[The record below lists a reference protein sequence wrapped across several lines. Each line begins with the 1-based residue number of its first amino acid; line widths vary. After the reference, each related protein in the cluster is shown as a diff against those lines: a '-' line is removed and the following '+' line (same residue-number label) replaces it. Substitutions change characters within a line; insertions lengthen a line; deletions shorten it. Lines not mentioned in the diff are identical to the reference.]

1 MSKTI
6 RTILSQSPF
15 YPILVLESWVSST
28 RRQAILKFSGL
39 IFVLFMFFTLIVS
52 LSNIIPG
59 IDKNLIA
66 LLAPRVWGL
75 LLISFA
81 FYAVSKMIE
90 AYFNSSYY
98 FDNVAQNKYQP
109 GDLFTFT
116 VGRVLSS
123 IKGDEILP
131 GFLSSPLGIE
141 IMARCGIPEEEI
153 EKFLASWKND
163 QNYQLPLAN
172 DKVLKLRDLVVSLY
186 DGQKSFKD
194 FLFRFDIQENELIG
208 ATNWVVRR
216 IETNEYK
223 KRWWWED
230 NLKRIPGLAK
240 DWGFGNT
247 PTLDKYCW
255 DLLFGAQISSTDHD
269 FSSREEELSQIEEV
283 LSKDREANALIV
295 AETDQEAMDIIWH
308 LVRKIREKTVPPA
321 VSFRRPMLLNTG
333 NFLAQFKERSAV
345 EQELV
350 KMLDESARA
359 GNLLLIIDNFS
370 LLLSGLENLG
380 SNFLSLVDHY
390 LTANLLLIVGLADT
404 DTFHRK
410 IETNAGLMTRFDRI
424 FIRPLPEESIVRSL
438 EEAVWLSEKR
448 NNLFFT
454 FPAVMA
460 IAHDAEYY
468 FSESNTGDK
477 AVDLLSEIV
486 PWSASRGFYLI
497 GKKEVEEFVEGKT
510 KIPLGEINPAEKEKL
525 INLEE
530 NLHKRVIGQEE
541 ALKAVSNAIRR
552 SRTGIRNPKRPI
564 GSFLFLGPTGVGKT
578 ETSKALAEV
587 FFGGEKDLLR
597 LDMSEYQ
604 GADALAKLTGSFGES
619 QAGVLS
625 NLMREHPYGVLLLDE
640 FEKSNKDI
648 LNLFLQIFDEGF
660 FSDMS
665 GKKVNV
671 RNLIFIATSNAGA
684 DMIWQAVKE
693 GQKPEATKIID
704 SLVSQGIYKPEL
716 LNRFDAVVV
725 FNPLTS
731 EDLLQIAKL
740 LLGQLAKRLSEQ
752 GIDLAV
758 SDFAVKTVA
767 TLGAN
772 EVFGARPMIRFI
784 QDNVEQPIADKIIK
798 GEITHGFH
806 VDLLPPETGETNLL
820 KIDAKI
826 L

>member
-1 MSKTI
+1 MSNIKTI
-6 RTILSQSPF
+6 LYESPL
-15 YPILVLESWVSST
+15 YPVLILESWVSSSK
-28 RRQAILKFSGL
+28 RQAILKFSGL
-39 IFVLFMFFTLIVS
+39 LLGLFIFLTAIVTAF
-52 LSNIIPG
+52 NIIPG
-59 IDKNLIA
+59 VDKNLVA
-66 LLAPRVWGL
+66 LLAPRVWGIL
-75 LLISFA
+75 FISLA
-81 FYAVSKMIE
+81 FYLVSKMIE

-98 FDNVAQNKYQP
+98 FDNVAQNKYKP

-116 VGRVLSS
+116 VGRILLS
-123 IKGDEILP
+123 IEGDEILP
-131 GFLSSPLGIE
+131 GFLRSSLGLE
-141 IMARCGIPEEEI
+141 IMARCGVTESDIGT
-153 EKFLASWKND
+153 FLANHKND
-163 QNYQLPLAN
+163 QNYQLPLSN
-172 DKVLKLRDLVVSLY
+172 ETVLKLRELVVSLY
-186 DGQKSFKD
+186 EEQKDFKD
-194 FLFRFDIQENELIG
+194 FLYGFGIKKDELVG
-208 ATNWVVRR
+208 AINWVVRG
-216 IETNEYK
+216 IESAEYR
-223 KRWWWED
+223 KRWWWEE
-230 NLKRIPGLAK
+230 NLKRVPGLAK

-247 PTLDKYCW
+247 FTLDKYCW
-255 DLLFGAQISSTDHD
+255 DLLFGSQISSADHD
-269 FSSREEELSQIEEV
+269 FSSRKEELSQIEEI
-283 LSKDREANALIV
+283 LSKDREANALVV
-295 AETDQEAMDIIWH
+295 AESNQEAMDVIWH
-308 LVRKIREKTVPPA
+308 LVRNIREKEAPPA
-321 VSFRRPMLLNTG
+321 VAFRRPMLLNTG
-333 NFLAQFKERSAV
+333 NFLAQFKERTAM
-345 EQELV
+345 EQELL
-350 KMLDESARA
+350 KMLNEAAKA
-359 GNLLLIIDNFS
+359 GNILLVIDNFP

-390 LTANLLLIVGLADT
+390 LTANLLLIVGLADS

-410 IETNAGLMTRFDRI
+410 IEPNAGLMTRFDRI
-424 FIRPLPEESIVRSL
+424 FIRPMPEESIVRSL
-438 EEAVWLSEKR
+438 EEAVLLSEKR
-448 NNLFFT
+448 NSVFFT
-454 FPAVMA
+454 YPAILA

-486 PWSASRGFYLI
+486 PWTATRGIYLI

-510 KIPLGEINPAEKEKL
+510 SIPLGEISPEEKEKL
-525 INLEE
+525 IGLEE
-530 NLHKRVIGQEE
+530 NLHKRVVGQEE
-541 ALKAVSNAIRR
+541 ALKAISNAIRR

-587 FFGGEKDLLR
+587 FFGNEKDLLR

-604 GADALAKLTGSFGES
+604 GADALAKLIGSFGES

-648 LNLFLQIFDEGF
+648 LNLFLQVFDEGF

-684 DMIWQAVKE
+684 DMLWQAVRE

-704 SLVSQGIYKPEL
+704 AIVNQGIYKPEL

-731 EDLLQIAKL
+731 SDLLQISKL
-740 LLGQLAKRLSEQ
+740 LLDKLSKRLSEQ
-752 GIDLAV
+752 GIELAYNDYV
-758 SDFAVKTVA
+758 LKAIA

-798 GEITHGFH
+798 GEIKSGFH
-806 VDLLPPETGETNLL
+806 IDLKLSAPGETGLL
-820 KIDAKI
+820 QIDTRT